1 MRPTLVQKFKNL
13 TQDLRGELISNTY
26 VKKLQNIKKQKKRK
40 LNHYI
45 FILQMTYNKLKW
57 EN

>member
-26 VKKLQNIKKQKKRK
+26 VKKLQNIKKQKK
-40 LNHYI
+40 
-45 FILQMTYNKLKW
+45 
-57 EN
+57 ENLIITSLFFR